1 MAPIPLATMT
11 SLMDPPVFHYERHSY
26 KNPEEKELC
35 RLVQE
40 VHIHARDSSFIRTQI
55 RRTLSEILKAASFSV
70 PDFNI
75 QCHGTFLN
83 DIAFITDDLRLL
95 LVHSTSASEAQIVAL
110 LKPCASISDLSST
123 AGFHRFWF
131 DITGQNAPRKWWSKL
146 RDGGAPDKIQVSL
159 QIISLP
165 SFRYN
170 E

>member
-1 MAPIPLATMT
+1 MTPTPLAAMT
-11 SLMDPPVFHYERHSY
+11 SLMDPPVFHYERFSY
-26 KNPEEKELC
+26 HNPEEKKLC
-35 RLVQE
+35 RLVQD

-55 RRTLSEILKAASFSV
+55 RRTLSEILKAASFSTQ
-70 PDFNI
+70 DFNI

-83 DIAFITDDLRLL
+83 NIAFITDDLRLL
-95 LVHSTSASEAQIVAL
+95 LVHSTAASETQIVAL

-146 RDGGAPDKIQVSL
+146 RVGGVPNKIQVSL
-159 QIISLP
+159 KIMSLP

-170 E
+170 Q